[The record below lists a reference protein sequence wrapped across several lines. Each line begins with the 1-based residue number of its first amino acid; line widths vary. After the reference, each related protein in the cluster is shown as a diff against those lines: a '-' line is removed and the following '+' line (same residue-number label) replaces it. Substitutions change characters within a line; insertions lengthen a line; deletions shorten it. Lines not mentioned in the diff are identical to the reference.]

1 MITREI
7 ENINYTNY
15 EISNIMETL
24 RDYLYTLSKADA
36 RELERIITLVNVS
49 LEKNE
54 KVITLHDNLAKK
66 IVKSGIQNDGKWLWT
81 SKGWSSYYIWDQG
94 RS

>member
-49 LEKNE
+49 LEK
-54 KVITLHDNLAKK
+54 KR
-66 IVKSGIQNDGKWLWT
+66 KSYN
-81 SKGWSSYYIWDQG
+81 SA
-94 RS
+94 

>member
-66 IVKSGIQNDGKWLWT
+66 IVESGIQNDGK
-81 SKGWSSYYIWDQG
+81 
-94 RS
+94 

>member
-7 ENINYTNY
+7 KNINYTNY

-66 IVKSGIQNDGKWLWT
+66 IVKSGIQNDGK
-81 SKGWSSYYIWDQG
+81 
-94 RS
+94 